1 MNIVKLNS
9 LVNITT
15 GKLDA
20 NASTPNGRYPFFT
33 CSDTPL
39 SIDSYAFDTEA
50 ILVAGNGNVG
60 KTTYYKGKFN
70 AYQRTYVLTDFRNID
85 PIFLRYYLETYLQQY
100 AKTKMQ
106 GSTMPY
112 ITLSTLQDC
121 PIINY
126 TLDTQH
132 KIAGV
137 LSALDDKIELNDKI
151 NRKLNELARLIYDY
165 WFVQFDF
172 PDEHGRPYRA
182 SGGKMVYNDLLKRE
196 IPEGWKAQ
204 MLSDLAHIVSGY
216 PFKASTYTN
225 DGYYKVITIK
235 NVKTGYIDS
244 TTTDSIGTLPG
255 NIPDECIL
263 DIGDILIS
271 LTGNVGRVGRVYESN
286 LLLNQRV
293 GKITLKDVKYKSYTY
308 LMISSPASQ
317 QHMEQLAGGSS
328 QANLSPIQATKF
340 HVVVPPSK
348 ILDSFNSIISPILA
362 LDINNRRES
371 KQLAQLRDWLLPML
385 MNGQVVVN

>member
-1 MNIVKLNS
+1 MIPHETIDNICATVNPPQKLETTEYQADGEFPIIDQSQSDVAGYTN
-9 LVNITT
+9 NI
-15 GKLDA
+15 
-20 NASTPNGRYPFFT
+20 ASTLPPDNYILFGDHTCTLKFINKRFAQGADGLKILKCANGVDPKYIYYAMKSLNFKTERYKRHWSEFKQ
-33 CSDTPL
+33 L
-39 SIDSYAFDTEA
+39 S
-50 ILVAGNGNVG
+50 V
-60 KTTYYKGKFN
+60 
-70 AYQRTYVLTDFRNID
+70 
-85 PIFLRYYLETYLQQY
+85 PIP
-100 AKTKMQ
+100 
-106 GSTMPY
+106 S
-112 ITLSTLQDC
+112 
-121 PIINY
+121 
-126 TLDTQH
+126 LDTQH